1 MANAHRKRNQLTR
14 VKVNGRWLTKESE
27 IKEVSRA
34 FQEGLDK
41 PFSEEEVFGALSG
54 FCGEKASGSDDFS
67 MAFCLNAT
75 FLVLIPKKGET
86 EELKDFRAISL
97 VGGLYKWLA
106 KVLANR
112 MKGVL
117 AKSSRGLRQGDPL
130 SPYLFVVVVEAFS
143 CMMKRAV
150 ARGLRA
156 NLEKSEMIPVGRV
169 ENVEELADEFGY
181 KVGKLPSTYLGMP
194 LGAPFKSVVTWDG
207 IEERF
212 QKILAMWKRQYISK
226 GGRITLI
233 RSILFNL
240 AIYFMS
246 IFQLPRVVRMR
257 LGQIQRDFLWGGG
270 ALEQKPHLVRWPI
283 VCVDKSKGGKYGE
296 ERGGWRSCEVR
307 KAYGVGLWKAIT
319 TSKEAWVNEIWTA
332 EGERRGSWTPRFNR
346 PFNDWEMEEVGRLLC
361 CLDGKKV
368 RVDEED
374 RVRWMD
380 SKDGVFSVK
389 SLYRALQPVPLA
401 SFPSKIIWNSCV
413 QPKLSFFA
421 WEVAWEEF

>member
-233 RSILFNL
+233 R
-240 AIYFMS
+240 
-246 IFQLPRVVRMR
+246 
-257 LGQIQRDFLWGGG
+257 
-270 ALEQKPHLVRWPI
+270 
-283 VCVDKSKGGKYGE
+283 
-296 ERGGWRSCEVR
+296 
-307 KAYGVGLWKAIT
+307 T
-319 TSKEAWVNEIWTA
+319 

-421 WEVAWEEF
+421 WEVAWGRVLTLDRLQKRGNPCMLEGLFCGKEEEGGMAAGTVMLVVGHLEG